1 MKRLILLFLFTLGV
15 ILPILAQPKEIDVYL
30 IGGQSNAT
38 GQAYVR
44 NIPASFKVDTTVR
57 IYYSRFL
64 NQGEGSEQWSP
75 LCQASETKNK
85 FGIELSLGTKLQSL
99 YPKRQIALIKH
110 ALSGSNLYQ
119 QWNPGNRPKNIRGEE
134 YIKFIKTVKDAIT
147 SLKQQGYHPIIRAM
161 VWQQGEA
168 DARDIAG
175 MEQSRQYSSN
185 LKNFIEQIRKEF
197 NSENMLFVYGT
208 VIPIAASRFTGREL
222 VRKAQFA
229 VSNNSNSEFSVNN
242 ALLIPADDLQM
253 LYNDYQIQHLKMM
266 YI

>member
-1 MKRLILLFLFTLGV
+1 MLTLGI
-15 ILPILAQPKEIDVYL
+15 ILPILAQQKEIDVYL
-30 IGGQSNAT
+30 VGGQSNAT
-38 GQAYVR
+38 GQAYVK
-44 NIPASFKVDTTVR
+44 NIPASFKIDTRVR

-64 NQGEGSEQWSP
+64 NKGEGSEQWNP

-99 YPKRQIALIKH
+99 YPKPQIALIKH

-119 QWNPGNRPKNIRGEE
+119 QWNPGNRQKNIRGEE
-134 YIKFIKTVKDAIT
+134 YINFIKTVKDAII
-147 SLKQQGYHPIIRAM
+147 SLKQQGYRPIIKAM

-229 VSNNSNSEFSVNN
+229 VSNNSNSEFSVKN

>member
-1 MKRLILLFLFTLGV
+1 M
-15 ILPILAQPKEIDVYL
+15 
-30 IGGQSNAT
+30 
-38 GQAYVR
+38 
-44 NIPASFKVDTTVR
+44 
-57 IYYSRFL
+57 
-64 NQGEGSEQWSP
+64 
-75 LCQASETKNK
+75 
-85 FGIELSLGTKLQSL
+85 
-99 YPKRQIALIKH
+99 
-110 ALSGSNLYQ
+110 
-119 QWNPGNRPKNIRGEE
+119 
-134 YIKFIKTVKDAIT
+134 
-147 SLKQQGYHPIIRAM
+147 KQQGYRPIIKAM

-197 NSENMLFVYGT
+197 NSENMLFVY
-208 VIPIAASRFTGREL
+208 AASRFTGREL

>member
-1 MKRLILLFLFTLGV
+1 MLTLGI
-15 ILPILAQPKEIDVYL
+15 ILPILAQQKEIDVYL
-30 IGGQSNAT
+30 VGGQSNAT
-38 GQAYVR
+38 RQAYVK
-44 NIPASFKVDTTVR
+44 NIPASFKIDTRVR

-64 NQGEGSEQWSP
+64 NKGEGSEQWNP

-99 YPKRQIALIKH
+99 YPKPQIALIKH

-119 QWNPGNRPKNIRGEE
+119 QWNPGNRQKNIRGEE
-134 YIKFIKTVKDAIT
+134 YINFIKTVKDAII
-147 SLKQQGYHPIIRAM
+147 SLKQQGYRPIIKAM

-208 VIPIAASRFTGREL
+208 VIPITASRFTGREL

>member
-1 MKRLILLFLFTLGV
+1 MLTLGI
-15 ILPILAQPKEIDVYL
+15 ILPILAQQKEIDVYL
-30 IGGQSNAT
+30 VGGQSNAT
-38 GQAYVR
+38 GQAYVK
-44 NIPASFKVDTTVR
+44 NIPASFKIDTRVR

-64 NQGEGSEQWSP
+64 NKGEGSEQWNP
-75 LCQASETKNK
+75 LCQASETKN
-85 FGIELSLGTKLQSL
+85 
-99 YPKRQIALIKH
+99 KH

-119 QWNPGNRPKNIRGEE
+119 QWNPGNRQKNIRGEE
-134 YIKFIKTVKDAIT
+134 YINFIKTVKDAII
-147 SLKQQGYHPIIRAM
+147 SLKQQGYRPIIKAM